1 MRAKAEHGGGGA
13 GRDEA
18 KRGSSLG
25 DDTTA
30 RFPCPLRLW
39 WFIKGAGPLMFATN
53 QKSLRER
60 LAKGEPL
67 GVFWMSTGSVAAI
80 ELAAVAK
87 PDAIVL
93 DAQHGLWD
101 RMSIEHA
108 VGSGSRHAPVL
119 VRTAENSAVAIG
131 QALDAG
137 ADGVIVPL
145 IEDTE
150 EAAAAVAAARF
161 PPHGVRSA
169 GGVRALSRGFAD
181 YYAHANAHTVVG
193 VMIETERAVENAAEI
208 AGTPGIDFVFI
219 GSGDLAISLGTFP
232 QPDPRHAEACRRVL
246 DTCKGKGV
254 PCAIFTANAAA
265 AIKRRRE
272 GYALVVVAN
281 DIDLIKGGF
290 ASAMNEFND
299 AARQPS
305 EAARTDFPRV
315 SRRRSSTR

>member
-1 MRAKAEHGGGGA
+1 
-13 GRDEA
+13 
-18 KRGSSLG
+18 
-25 DDTTA
+25 
-30 RFPCPLRLW
+30 
-39 WFIKGAGPLMFATN
+39 MFDAN
-53 QKSLRER
+53 QESLRRR

-80 ELAAVAK
+80 ELATAAK

-101 RMSIEHA
+101 RASIEHA
-108 VGSGSRHAPVL
+108 VGAGSRHAPVL
-119 VRTAENSAVAIG
+119 IRTAENAPVAIG

-145 IEDTE
+145 IEDAG

-169 GGVRALSRGFAD
+169 GGVRPLSQGFAD
-181 YYAHANAHTVVG
+181 YYAQANARTVVG
-193 VMIETERAVENAAEI
+193 VMIETERAVANAAAI

-232 QPDPRHAEACRRVL
+232 QPDPRHEKACRTVLEAC
-246 DTCKGKGV
+246 KAKGV
-254 PCAIFTANAAA
+254 PCAIFTANADA

-281 DIDLIKGGF
+281 DIDLLKGGF
-290 ASAMNEFND
+290 ASAMTAFND
-299 AARQPS
+299 AAHQPS

-315 SRRRSSTR
+315 SRRRSSVHPR